1 MLLNGDYNAH
11 PHMTGYTDK
20 EGIWRAN
27 QLIPDGSDANTEAWA
42 DFLHRSGNYLAFF
55 LLAFCERTSLIC
67 LAGILMTLIRIKTRR
82 KNIIFYSSSRA
93 F

>member
-1 MLLNGDYNAH
+1 MKYLCDICRPDPEREDPFLPYHPYHMLLNGDYNSH

-42 DFLHRSGNYLAFF
+42 DFLHRSGNYLDFSF
-55 LLAFCERTSLIC
+55 WLFVKKTTFLIC
-67 LAGILMTLIRIKTRR
+67 
-82 KNIIFYSSSRA
+82 
-93 F
+93 

>member
-1 MLLNGDYNAH
+1 MLLNGDYNSH

-42 DFLHRSGNYLAFF
+42 DFLHRSGNYLAIF
-55 LLAFCERTSLIC
+55 LLAFC
-67 LAGILMTLIRIKTRR
+67 K
-82 KNIIFYSSSRA
+82 KKPP
-93 F
+93 

>member
-1 MLLNGDYNAH
+1 MLLNGDYNSH

-42 DFLHRSGNYLAFF
+42 DFLHRSRKYLDFSYWLF
-55 LLAFCERTSLIC
+55 TGLHSLPVNK
-67 LAGILMTLIRIKTRR
+67 R
-82 KNIIFYSSSRA
+82 FV
-93 F
+93 

>member
-1 MLLNGDYNAH
+1 MLLNGDYNSH

-42 DFLHRSGNYLAFF
+42 DFLHRSDHYLNFGF
-55 LLAFCERTSLIC
+55 Q
-67 LAGILMTLIRIKTRR
+67 
-82 KNIIFYSSSRA
+82 
-93 F
+93 